1 MLQKHAA
8 LSTKQIGSLV
18 GKIGLPGLVKNAI
31 STTTAPIWTVE
42 ISLSSTDQYDAFERG
57 LMQIRPVVGEIALPN
72 QDSMK
77 SCS

>member
-18 GKIGLPGLVKNAI
+18 GKIVLPGLVKNAI